1 MLPSTLPRTVLERV
15 SFSVQIQLNNKN
27 INDPISLAHRDA
39 FFLAQLNIIS
49 SDSVLKQPFTDL
61 KVPVLSWPLIELPVH
76 KLQSKTISI

>member
-15 SFSVQIQLNNKN
+15 SFSVQTQLNNKN
-27 INDPISLAHRDA
+27 INDPISLAHRDT

-76 KLQSKTISI
+76 KLQSNTISI